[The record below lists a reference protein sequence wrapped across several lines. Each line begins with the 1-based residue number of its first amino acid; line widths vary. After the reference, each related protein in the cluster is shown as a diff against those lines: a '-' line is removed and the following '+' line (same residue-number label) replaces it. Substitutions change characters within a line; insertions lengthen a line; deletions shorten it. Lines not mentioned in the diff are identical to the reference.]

1 LHITDKNI
9 VLFTGNYGSGKSEI
23 AVNFAI
29 YSAKQG
35 LKVTIADLDIVNPYF
50 RCREAR
56 EPLEKLGI
64 RVAAPGGVY
73 HSSELPIIL
82 PELRGLI
89 AKPDGITIL
98 DVGGDNV
105 GATVLAS
112 FADVFRKV
120 DYEMFF
126 VLNKNRPFT
135 GTVEGAV
142 RIMREVE
149 EASKLKITAIAGNT
163 HLIDE
168 TTPENIREGAVF
180 AGEVSTAARINVAF
194 IGVMEKY
201 YSSVAEFNL
210 PYPIIPMTRLLLPP
224 WAMKSPGQMVT
235 HARDRFGKLIS

>member
-1 LHITDKNI
+1 MQITSKNI

-23 AVNFAI
+23 AVNFAM
-29 YSAKQG
+29 YCARLG
-35 LKVTIADLDIVNPYF
+35 NKVTIADLDIVNPYF

-64 RVAAPGGVY
+64 RVAAPGGEF

-82 PELRGLI
+82 PELRGIIL
-89 AKPDGITIL
+89 KPEGITIL

-120 DYEMFF
+120 EYEMFF

-135 GTVEGAV
+135 GTVDGAV

-149 EASKLKITAIAGNT
+149 DASRLKITAIAGNT

-168 TTPENIREGAVF
+168 TTPENIAEGAVF
-180 AGEVSTAARINVAF
+180 AGQVSQAAGILVAF
-194 IGVMEKY
+194 IGVMDKY
-201 YSSVAEFNL
+201 LPAVKTMNI
-210 PYPIIPMTRLLLPP
+210 PYPLVPMTRLLLPP
-224 WAMKSPGQMVT
+224 WALKNPGRFAT
-235 HARDRFGKLIS
+235 HSRDRWGKIMN